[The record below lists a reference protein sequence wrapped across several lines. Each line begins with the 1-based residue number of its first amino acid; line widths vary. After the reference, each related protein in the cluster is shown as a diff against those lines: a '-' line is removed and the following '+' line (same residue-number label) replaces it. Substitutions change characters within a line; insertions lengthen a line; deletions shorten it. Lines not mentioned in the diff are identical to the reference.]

1 MADAWS
7 LDRRRSE
14 RRDVPFPLHARLVGT
29 GDAIEPSTARV
40 SGLSVGGMVID
51 SPAPLSV
58 DDRLSIVLSAPGGDI
73 GPIAGRIVHS
83 RMLLGARS
91 QAEPT
96 YVAGVA
102 FEVPSAEAIAA
113 IEALLF
119 SLAGPPAPGDTERI
133 P

>member
-14 RRDVPFPLHARLVGT
+14 RREVPFPLYARLAGAD
-29 GDAIEPSTARV
+29 DATVPSTMRV
-40 SGLSVGGMVID
+40 SGLSVGGMVLD
-51 SPAPLSV
+51 SSAPLPV
-58 DDRLSIVLSAPGGDI
+58 DHRLSIVLAAPGGDI
-73 GPIAGRIVHS
+73 GPIAGRVVHS
-83 RMLLGARS
+83 RMLLGTRS
-91 QAEPT
+91 QAAPT

-102 FEVPSAEAIAA
+102 FEAPSADTIAA

-119 SLAGPPAPGDTERI
+119 SLAGRQAPGDTERI